1 MTSRI
6 INTFNQFIL
15 EADGVKAD
23 EPTLNEPSD
32 STESTDSTESDNDTP
47 AEIKAVPFAQM
58 METLA
63 KLAEIP
69 SSDIAIG
76 TPADIY
82 GHSTSYKTDLSEVE
96 NRLADINH
104 YYETKLK
111 QDVNFYCWNV
121 TWKDYTSG
129 REMLKKLPSGTVDEY
144 KYINLD
150 ELIKYFEQNP
160 EDAGLLKGINI
171 TVKSKAADDFGKEA
185 EAVEKEDTQ
194 ETT

>member
-23 EPTLNEPSD
+23 EPLLGEPSD
-32 STESTDSTESDNDTP
+32 STESTESTSDTP
-47 AEIKAVPFAQM
+47 AEIKAVPFAQT
-58 METLA
+58 METLS
-63 KLAEIP
+63 KLAEIT

-96 NRLADINH
+96 KRLADINH

-111 QDVNFYCWNV
+111 QEVTFYCWNV
-121 TWKDYTSG
+121 TWKDYSSG
-129 REMLKKLPSGTVDEY
+129 REMIKKLPSGTVEDY
-144 KYINLD
+144 KYINLE
-150 ELIKYFEQNP
+150 ELIKYFEANP

-171 TVKSKAADDFGKEA
+171 TVKSKAADEFGKEVDA
-185 EAVEKEDTQ
+185 IEKDDTQ